1 MLFVTAK
8 VLNYVEEM
16 RKRPIFTF
24 KNYIYN
30 MLPLFFEK

>member
-16 RKRPIFTF
+16 RKRPIFYF
-24 KNYIYN
+24 QDYIYN
-30 MLPLFFEK
+30 MLQLFFEK

>member
-24 KNYIYN
+24 KNTFTICSR
-30 MLPLFFEK
+30 FF